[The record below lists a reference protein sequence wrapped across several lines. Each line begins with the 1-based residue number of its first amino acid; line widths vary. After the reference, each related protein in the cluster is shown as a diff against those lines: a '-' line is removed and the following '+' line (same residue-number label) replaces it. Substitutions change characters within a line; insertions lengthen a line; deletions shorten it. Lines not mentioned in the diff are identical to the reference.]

1 MGVVTTE
8 DFERLSAVFRGE
20 RGRRRAEIFMRMIAL
35 DRINRLY
42 DNSSAH
48 SGSAF
53 AAGLLND
60 LGVNYYIGN
69 AERLNFLPEGAF
81 ITVSNHPYGGLDG
94 IILVDL
100 FDRIRDDYKLM
111 VNQILS
117 LVRAMKGNFIEV
129 TPSDKRKKGIT
140 ATSIGGIR
148 ETIARLKEGH
158 PVGFFPAGAVSDLRL
173 KSLTIRDRP
182 WQQGI
187 LRLIHSAKVPILPV
201 RFFDRNS
208 LFFYSLGLINWRIRM
223 LRLPSEVFNKY
234 RKVHRIGIGKI
245 ISVREQE
252 KFPDSRSLG
261 AFLRKTI
268 YKMPLPASF
277 IPRNRIHFKEKQK
290 GNIIVKLP

>member
-1 MGVVTTE
+1 MGVVTTD
-8 DFERLSAVFRGE
+8 DFERVSAFFRGE
-20 RGRRRAEIFMRMIAL
+20 RGRRRAELFMRMIAL
-35 DRINRLY
+35 DKINRLY

-48 SGSAF
+48 TGSAF

-60 LGVNYYIGN
+60 LGVNYHIGN
-69 AERLNFLPEGAF
+69 AERLNVLPEGAF

-94 IILVDL
+94 IILVEL
-100 FDRIRDDYKLM
+100 FDKIRDDYKLM

-117 LVRAMKGNFIEV
+117 LVRAMKENFIAV
-129 TPSDKRKKGIT
+129 TPSDNRKKGIT

-158 PVGFFPAGAVSDLRL
+158 PVGFFPAGAVSDLKL
-173 KSLTIRDRP
+173 KSMTIRDRT

-234 RKVHRIGIGKI
+234 KKVHRIGIGKI

-268 YKMPLPASF
+268 YKMPLPETF
-277 IPRNRIHFKEKQK
+277 IPKNRIHFKEKQP